1 MIEKIIKLFK
11 NPPDDYEV
19 FSWSEVG
26 AYIICGFLMSGFFGI
41 FLPEPFWLS
50 SLIGYP
56 LVFIIVMKKKH
67 KEINVDLKGYFEFK
81 NKKLDQ
87 MGIKDDRHNEIS

>member
-1 MIEKIIKLFK
+1 MIKIITKLFK
-11 NPPDDYEV
+11 KYPDDYEV
-19 FSWSEVG
+19 FSWADVV
-26 AYIICGFLMSGFFGI
+26 AFVFCGFLMSVFFGI

-56 LVFIIVMKKKH
+56 LTFIILLKKKH
-67 KEINVDLKGYFEFK
+67 KEINEDLKFYFKLK

-87 MGIKDDRHNEIS
+87 MGIKDE

>member
-1 MIEKIIKLFK
+1 MIQKITKLFK

-19 FSWSEVG
+19 FSWPEVG
-26 AYIICGFLMSGFFGI
+26 AYIVCGFLMSIFFGI

-56 LVFIIVMKKKH
+56 LVFIIVMKQKH
-67 KEINVDLKGYFEFK
+67 KEINEDLKGYFEFK

-87 MGIKDDRHNEIS
+87 MGIKDE

>member
-19 FSWSEVG
+19 FSWSQVG